1 MTLREYYNQH
11 ITELFERKNIV
22 YKFYRSK
29 KSDYYYILSIKGRD
43 KHTLKIRVSDHLPK
57 KRQLEIPYLLYWY
70 NRNNFP
76 SKQLICSMV
85 GSYIVKY
92 KEKI

>member
-11 ITELFERKNIV
+11 ITEFFERKKIK
-22 YKFYRSK
+22 YKFHHSK
-29 KSDYYYILSIKGRD
+29 QSDYYYILNIKGHNN
-43 KHTLKIRVSDHLPK
+43 HTLKIRVSNHLPK
-57 KRQLEIPYLLYWY
+57 SKYEIPYLLFWY
-70 NRNNFP
+70 NRNKFP
-76 SKQLICSMV
+76 SRQLICSMV

>member
-11 ITELFERKNIV
+11 ITEFFERKKIK
-22 YKFYRSK
+22 YKFHHSK
-29 KSDYYYILSIKGRD
+29 QSDYYYILNIKGRD
-43 KHTLKIRVSDHLPK
+43 DHTLKIRISNHLPK
-57 KRQLEIPYLLYWY
+57 LKHEIPYLLFWY
-70 NRNNFP
+70 NRHKFP
-76 SKQLICSMV
+76 SRQLICSMV